1 MQCVI
6 CRHSATQPGTVTVT
20 LERGATVVVIKDVP
34 AEVCSQCGEYYLDKK
49 TTRHIMNMAEQAV
62 QRHAEVGILR
72 YAA

>member
-34 AEVCSQCGEYYLDKK
+34 AEVCSQCGEYYLD
-49 TTRHIMNMAEQAV
+49 
-62 QRHAEVGILR
+62 
-72 YAA
+72 